1 MSGDRPIVDEVD
13 PAEACRLLES
23 DPDTALIDVR
33 TRAEWAFIGL
43 PDLSALGRPVWPVE
57 WVAFPSMAR
66 NPEFVSELAA
76 RMDGKRPP
84 RLFFICRSGNRAMAA
99 AQLVAAT
106 LAEQGVAAH
115 CTNVAEGFE
124 GDLDQDG
131 RRGGVNGWK
140 ARGLPWR
147 QN

>member
-33 TRAEWAFIGL
+33 TRAEWAFIGV
-43 PDLSALGRPVWPVE
+43 PDLSALGRPLWPVE

-76 RMDGKRPP
+76 RTDGKWPA
-84 RLFFICRSGNRAMAA
+84 RLFFICRSGNRSMAA

-131 RRGGVNGWK
+131 HRGRVNGWK
-140 ARGLPWR
+140 VRGLPWR